1 MKFFNCGNV
10 QRSNDAYKYRVGNLP
25 DITENIIPLF
35 KKSPILGEKSKDFSD
50 FCKVLEM
57 IKANKHLTKEGL
69 EEIRRSWNEYWKIK
83 KLASGGVGRSN
94 FV

>member
-35 KKSPILGEKSKDFSD
+35 KKIPDPWR
-50 FCKVLEM
+50 KVKRFFRFLQS
-57 IKANKHLTKEGL
+57 
-69 EEIRRSWNEYWKIK
+69 IRND
-83 KLASGGVGRSN
+83 
-94 FV
+94 